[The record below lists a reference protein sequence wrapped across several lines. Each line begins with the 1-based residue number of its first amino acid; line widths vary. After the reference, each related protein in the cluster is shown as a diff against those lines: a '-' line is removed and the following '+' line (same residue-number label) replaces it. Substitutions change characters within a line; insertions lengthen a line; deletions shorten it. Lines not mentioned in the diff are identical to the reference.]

1 MRKSLGT
8 KLFYNFAAIIIAL
21 LLSMAIG
28 ISYLIYEHFFEAKR
42 DELIR
47 YAQEIAINMEKSED
61 TLQGAALQNYLN
73 RVDGLIK
80 ARIWVL
86 DERKQVIAISRAPM
100 MGMNGENGMHNKQSI
115 TNVNY
120 KKNHSRLNRR
130 KKIVWM
136 IF

>member
-47 YAQEIAINMEKSED
+47 YAQ
-61 TLQGAALQNYLN
+61 
-73 RVDGLIK
+73 
-80 ARIWVL
+80 
-86 DERKQVIAISRAPM
+86 
-100 MGMNGENGMHNKQSI
+100 
-115 TNVNY
+115 
-120 KKNHSRLNRR
+120 
-130 KKIVWM
+130 
-136 IF
+136 